1 MALKDA
7 ESTGIRLSWEKYLK
21 ENNGKEEFTDLQEA
35 WAIFSRAATSQP
47 VSTAAQSALGDAEVK
62 VPQTVGDVADSLDSQ
77 EQAERADLGAAICRL
92 RQQKVTFTA
101 LKPASEVPANVTEYS
116 DKHIK

>member
-1 MALKDA
+1 M
-7 ESTGIRLSWEKYLK
+7 GKYLK

-77 EQAERADLGAAICRL
+77 EQAERADLGKTICKL
-92 RQQKVTFTA
+92 RQQKVSFTV
-101 LKPASEVPANVTEYS
+101 LKPASEVFANATEYT
-116 DKHIK
+116 DKHIREV